1 MGIIC
6 VFTLLKYFLFDFRI
20 FVSSFGS
27 SDWVFRP
34 LDFPSSY
41 SDQEKKE
48 ALHKVSKL
56 RA

>member
-1 MGIIC
+1 MGSIC

-27 SDWVFRP
+27 SDWFFRP

-48 ALHKVSKL
+48 ALYKVSKL